1 MKSAYG
7 RTTPGETIE
16 LTHVEAGSPMGE
28 LLRRYWQPVA
38 VADALKDLPQRVRI
52 LGEDLVVFRSGCG
65 KVGCLDLHCAH
76 RGSSLEFG
84 RIEADG
90 LRCCYHGW
98 LYDTEGRVIDMP
110 CEAAGFCE
118 RMAVEHP
125 AYPVLEF
132 GGLVFI
138 YMGPPDKQP
147 DFPLYDV
154 FKPPTQDVVLVGKKI
169 WGDYSI
175 GYVKDCNWLQHYE
188 NVVDPWHLLVLH
200 Q

>member
-7 RTTPGETIE
+7 RTIPGETVE

-38 VADALKDLPQRVRI
+38 VADELKDLPQRVRI
-52 LGEDLVVFRSGCG
+52 LGEDLVVFRSGGG

-98 LYDTEGRVIDMP
+98 LYDTEGRVIEMP
-110 CEAAGFCE
+110 CEASGFCE
-118 RMAVEHP
+118 RMAVEHS
-125 AYPVLEF
+125 AYPVVEF

-138 YMGPPDKQP
+138 YMGPPDKKP
-147 DFPLYDV
+147 EFPLYDV

-169 WGDYSI
+169 WGEYSI
-175 GYVKDCNWLQHYE
+175 G
-188 NVVDPWHLLVLH
+188 
-200 Q
+200 